1 MQTESRTEAS
11 LYHCWT
17 LVTLRYGDTD
27 ALGHVN
33 NAVFS
38 TLLEQGRVT
47 ALFNGMDALGEPGTT
62 FVIASVKLD
71 FLAEMNF
78 PGTVKVGTRI
88 NSFGRTSVKV
98 GQAIFLNDKCCAV
111 SEEVM
116 VLIDL
121 ETRKPVPVSPET
133 RARIEARTSLKA
145 AK

>member
-17 LVTLRYGDTD
+17 PVTLRYGDTD

-121 ETRKPVPVSPET
+121 ETRKPVPVSPDT
-133 RARIEARTSLKA
+133 RARIEARTSASAVK
-145 AK
+145 

>member
-1 MQTESRTEAS
+1 MPTESFTDAS

-17 LVTLRYGDTD
+17 PVSLRYGDTD

-38 TLLEQGRVT
+38 TLLEQGRVS

-78 PGTVKVGTRI
+78 PGTAQVATRI

-116 VLIDL
+116 VLINL
-121 ETRKPVPVSPET
+121 ISRKPVPISEAT
-133 RARIEARTSLKA
+133 RARIEARTSPSKV
-145 AK
+145 K